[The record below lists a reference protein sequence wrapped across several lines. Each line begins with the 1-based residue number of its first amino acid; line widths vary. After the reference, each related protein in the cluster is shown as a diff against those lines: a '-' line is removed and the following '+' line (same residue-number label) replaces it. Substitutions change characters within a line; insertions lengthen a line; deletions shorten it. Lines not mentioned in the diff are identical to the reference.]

1 MPASTSIRFLLA
13 VTALSTAACL
23 AQTTSA
29 PCPADQPAAKPCTSA
44 PSPQQ
49 PPAAPAPTQQFP
61 FPGETN
67 TPAVPAPNAPNPSAA
82 TAHPFPTEAAPDMPG
97 EAPDNPSSSS
107 NSSSSSSSSSGSNSG
122 DTADTPDDPTPVR
135 RKLPKVKNLQTPDER
150 VDEDINVAKFYLNRG
165 NYMAA
170 YLRSKDAV
178 KTEPNYA
185 ETHFSLAQAAEKM
198 KKTDEAKA
206 EYNAYLKLSPG
217 GDNAKAAQKA
227 LESLH

>member
-1 MPASTSIRFLLA
+1 
-13 VTALSTAACL
+13 
-23 AQTTSA
+23 
-29 PCPADQPAAKPCTSA
+29 
-44 PSPQQ
+44 
-49 PPAAPAPTQQFP
+49 
-61 FPGETN
+61 
-67 TPAVPAPNAPNPSAA
+67 
-82 TAHPFPTEAAPDMPG
+82 MPG
-97 EAPDNPSSSS
+97 EAPSSSS
-107 NSSSSSSSSSGSNSG
+107 PDSSSSSSSSSG
-122 DTADTPDDPTPVR
+122 DTADTPDTPTPPVR
-135 RKLPKVKNLQTPDER
+135 RRLPKVQNLQTPDER
-150 VDEDINVAKFYLNRG
+150 VDEDINVAKFYYNRG

-227 LESLH
+227 LEALK

>member
-1 MPASTSIRFLLA
+1 
-13 VTALSTAACL
+13 
-23 AQTTSA
+23 
-29 PCPADQPAAKPCTSA
+29 
-44 PSPQQ
+44 
-49 PPAAPAPTQQFP
+49 
-61 FPGETN
+61 
-67 TPAVPAPNAPNPSAA
+67 
-82 TAHPFPTEAAPDMPG
+82 MPG
-97 EAPDNPSSSS
+97 EAPSSSS
-107 NSSSSSSSSSGSNSG
+107 PDSSSSSGSSSSSSSSSG
-122 DTADTPDDPTPVR
+122 DTADTPDTPTPPVR
-135 RKLPKVKNLQTPDER
+135 RRLPKVKNLQTPDER

-217 GDNAKAAQKA
+217 GDNAKTAQKA

>member
-1 MPASTSIRFLLA
+1 M
-13 VTALSTAACL
+13 
-23 AQTTSA
+23 
-29 PCPADQPAAKPCTSA
+29 
-44 PSPQQ
+44 
-49 PPAAPAPTQQFP
+49 
-61 FPGETN
+61 
-67 TPAVPAPNAPNPSAA
+67 
-82 TAHPFPTEAAPDMPG
+82 
-97 EAPDNPSSSS
+97 
-107 NSSSSSSSSSGSNSG
+107 
-122 DTADTPDDPTPVR
+122 R
-135 RKLPKVKNLQTPDER
+135 RRLPKVQNLQTPDER
-150 VDEDINVAKFYLNRG
+150 VDEDINVAKFYYNRG

-206 EYNAYLKLSPG
+206 EYTAYLKLSPG

>member
-1 MPASTSIRFLLA
+1 
-13 VTALSTAACL
+13 
-23 AQTTSA
+23 
-29 PCPADQPAAKPCTSA
+29 
-44 PSPQQ
+44 
-49 PPAAPAPTQQFP
+49 
-61 FPGETN
+61 
-67 TPAVPAPNAPNPSAA
+67 
-82 TAHPFPTEAAPDMPG
+82 MPG
-97 EAPDNPSSSS
+97 EAPSSSS
-107 NSSSSSSSSSGSNSG
+107 PDSSSSSSSSSSSGG
-122 DTADTPDDPTPVR
+122 TAADTPDTPTPPVR
-135 RKLPKVKNLQTPDER
+135 RRLPKVKNLQTPDER

-178 KTEPNYA
+178 KTEPDYA

-227 LESLH
+227 LEALK